1 MKLPFQERG
10 TLQNFSFLNLYG
22 TDQNGYVLRL
32 TTLRSV
38 KNSDISSDKSP
49 EEIIWVDEYTG
60 SDPEEKLDSAVC
72 RSRSKIWELAMCND
86 WEYFFTV
93 TLDPNKYDRFD
104 LDKFHEDF
112 TKFLYEYKHRKYKI
126 QFLIIPE
133 RHESGA
139 WHFHG
144 LMFGLPLEELQLF
157 KIGDQMSK
165 RLVRLVRSGRELYSW
180 PSVSDR
186 FGYNTFEPIN
196 NYQAV
201 CKYVTKYI
209 KKDIAKSVTE
219 VGAHTYFR
227 SRGLNERKKIFKG
240 FLSSEITL
248 PVINSYKDNYAT
260 VLDFEL
266 NQENLTEILS
276 KLHKK

>member
-1 MKLPFQERG
+1 MPFQERG

-22 TDQNGYVLRL
+22 TDQNGYILRL

-38 KNSDISSDKSP
+38 KNSDISLDKSP
-49 EEIIWVDEYTG
+49 EEIIWTDQITD
-60 SDPEEKLDSAVC
+60 STPEEKLDSAVC
-72 RSRSKIWELAMCND
+72 RARSKIWELAMCND
-86 WEYFFTV
+86 WDYFFTV
-93 TLDPNKYDRFD
+93 TLDPKKYDRFD
-104 LDKFHEDF
+104 LDIFHEDF

-133 RHESGA
+133 QHESGA

-144 LMFGLPLEELQLF
+144 LLFGLPKSELQLF
-157 KIGDQMSK
+157 RLGDKMSK
-165 RLVRLVRSGRELYSW
+165 RLVRLIRSGRELYSW
-180 PSVSDR
+180 SSVSDK
-186 FGYNTFEPIN
+186 FGFNTFEPVN

-209 KKDIAKSVTE
+209 NKDIAKSVTE
-219 VGAHTYFR
+219 FGAHTYFR
-227 SRGLNERKKIFKG
+227 SRGLNERKYLFKG

-248 PVINSYKDNYAT
+248 PVVNSYKDNFAT
-260 VLDFEL
+260 VCDYEL
-266 NQENLTEILS
+266 NKENIEEILS